1 MTKKEKII
9 TICLM
14 ISMILVIISSLFT
27 IITNKPEGYS
37 FNIEKLYAKIL

>member
-9 TICLM
+9 TIFLM
-14 ISMILVIISSLFT
+14 ISMMLVIISSLFT
-27 IITNKPEGYS
+27 IITNKPKDYS